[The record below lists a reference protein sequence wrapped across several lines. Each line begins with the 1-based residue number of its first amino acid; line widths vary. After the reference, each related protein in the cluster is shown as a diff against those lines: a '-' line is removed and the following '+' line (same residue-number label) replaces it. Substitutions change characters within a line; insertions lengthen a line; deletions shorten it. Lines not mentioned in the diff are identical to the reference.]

1 MKLLKVIAHV
11 VVWSMVLNGG
21 IVLAEKMYVTDQLK
35 LTVRTDPSRNS
46 TVVTVLGSGS
56 EVEVVAFNDEWSRVM
71 LSDDKEGWV
80 LKRYLTIRETAGRK
94 LKRLQGLHKTLT
106 LQNADLLKENKALK
120 KDVTRQKTDLE
131 QTTQKLQ
138 EIDSAY
144 NDLKSESSQFLKLKA
159 THTKT
164 VKELNEQSETVA
176 ILKAKVDKLESR
188 QTIRWFL
195 TGAGVLVLGF
205 VIGFST
211 RRQRRKTSLL
221 H

>member
-1 MKLLKVIAHV
+1 MKLLKWIAHV
-11 VVWSMVLNGG
+11 TVWSMILNGG

-35 LTVRTDPSRNS
+35 LTVRTDPTTSS

-56 EVEVVAFNDEWSRVM
+56 EVEVVAFNDEWSRVQ
-71 LSDDKEGWV
+71 LSDDREGWV
-80 LKRYLTIRETAGRK
+80 LKRYLTNRETDGRK
-94 LKRLQGLHKTLT
+94 LKRLQSLHKTLT

-120 KDVTRQKTDLE
+120 KDAAKHKTDLD

-138 EIDSAY
+138 ELDGAY
-144 NDLKSESSQFLKLKA
+144 QSLKSESSNYLKLKA
-159 THTKT
+159 IHAKAVKQLNDHT
-164 VKELNEQSETVA
+164 ETVA
-176 ILKAKVDKLESR
+176 TLKAKVDKLESR

-211 RRQRRKTSLL
+211 RRQRRKSSLL